1 MTLMK
6 SITKLKFTF
15 IVKGKNIRNIYIS
28 IKNFDNSKMDV
39 DNKR

>member
-15 IVKGKNIRNIYIS
+15 IVKGKNIIS
-28 IKNFDNSKMDV
+28 IENFDNSKMDV